1 MKSSFASLSGRT
13 LRRACALGA
22 GGLIVLC
29 SSLALADESSTYKET
44 QSGQDQNITFKDDP
58 LAAGGFGPH
67 DVILHVPPTPKR
79 VTLLRPRTQFIP
91 ELLKTVE
98 SL

>member
-1 MKSSFASLSGRT
+1 MSFQR
-13 LRRACALGA
+13 LRHACALLAGA
-22 GGLIVLC
+22 SIVV
-29 SSLALADESSTYKET
+29 SSTLALADGPGYQET
-44 QSGQDQNITFKDDP
+44 QSGADQSVVFKDDP
-58 LAAGGFGPH
+58 LAAGGFGPS

-79 VTLLRPRTQFIP
+79 VTLVRPRTQFIP